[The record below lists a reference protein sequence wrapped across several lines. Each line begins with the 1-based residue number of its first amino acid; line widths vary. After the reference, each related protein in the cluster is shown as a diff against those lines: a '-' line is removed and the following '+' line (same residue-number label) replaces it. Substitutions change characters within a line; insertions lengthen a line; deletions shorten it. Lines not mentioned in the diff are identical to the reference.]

1 MTDANQT
8 CPCKGIRCCLICQHS
23 DRVQKLNRKPFPFE
37 AYKTFVLCAKCV
49 SVAHPLTPKFY
60 SVTALLAFQKDAHE
74 RGEALQGCSVHSV
87 FLVEN
92 FISQNEE
99 SYLQSTMD
107 SIGWQP
113 SQSGRR
119 KQDYGPR
126 ANFKKRKVKPAKRPL
141 PEYANFLFQRLTT
154 IDALSGFV
162 PVELSNLDYDSSRGS
177 WIDFHKDDCW
187 LWGNRIVTC
196 NLLSDTVL
204 TFLEDETNTLIYV
217 PLKRRSLCCFSGNVR
232 IALSHGIFPQHIV
245 GRRVVMTIREP
256 STWWQSGKLENDDV
270 P

>member
-1 MTDANQT
+1 MIDVKQT
-8 CPCKGIRCCLICQHS
+8 CPCKGIRCCLLCQHS
-23 DRVQKLNRKPFPFE
+23 DRVRKLNRKAFPFE
-37 AYKTFVLCAKCV
+37 AYKAFILCARCIGI
-49 SVAHPLTPKFY
+49 AHPLIPKFY
-60 SVTALLAFQKDAHE
+60 SIAELLDFQQNMHE
-74 RGEALQGCSVHSV
+74 SCQELQGCSVQSV
-87 FLVEN
+87 FLVDN
-92 FISQNEE
+92 FISQKEE
-99 SYLQSTMD
+99 NDLQATMD
-107 SIGWQP
+107 SVGWQP

-141 PEYANFLFQRLTT
+141 PDYANFLFQRLTT
-154 IDALSGFV
+154 IDCLNGFV

-187 LWGNRIVTC
+187 LWGDRIVTC

-204 TFLEDETNTLIYV
+204 SFLEDETNTLIYV

-232 IALSHGIFPQHIV
+232 VAFKHGIFPQHIV
-245 GRRVVMTIREP
+245 GRRIVMTIREP
-256 STWWQSGKLENDDV
+256 STWCQSGKLENENI